1 MANSNRVF
9 VSPGVYTSE
18 KDLTFVAQSV
28 GVTTL
33 GLAGETLKGP
43 AFEPILI
50 GDFDEFKTYFGGTSP
65 EKYGDGSNNPKY
77 ELPYVAKSYLQE
89 SNQLFVTRVLGLTG
103 YKAGKT
109 FAIKTLGGI
118 SPTGATWDASY
129 STSGSTSMSA
139 TTATITGSTI
149 YGELSGKTS
158 TEGVSITSYIVSNFS
173 GFTTTDDGKWFTI
186 GLMPSG
192 VTLPST
198 TLQVVSPLTGKLYSE
213 TPNNKEW
220 YNTFFN
226 SGATINQLYSYKF
239 AYNSGATRFDVVKY
253 TFGAEVNTDYH
264 NVSVLTL
271 RSRGRYASE
280 VLTYEVTGTTQVSLA
295 EVTDIELNPL
305 GEFQINVTGLT
316 GGAKSFNCTLD
327 TTSAKYVKKVLGS
340 DVFDKSYGDFPLYV
354 YESYPNL
361 VKAAYERGLIRG
373 LSTTK
378 VFNDEGSN
386 FIGQWSTSLSPMVV
400 SEVRGGK
407 VSDLFEV
414 ITISDGE
421 GSNYQV
427 KITIQ
432 NINLDSGE
440 FDVVVRDF
448 NDTDDNMV
456 VLEKYS
462 RCSMNTEA
470 PGFIG
475 RKIGT
480 ADGEYE
486 LRSKY
491 IMLSL
496 ADNHPSDAFPAGFKG
511 FVNNENFSGTT
522 VGSVIYKTDY
532 NDAGDVVTYN
542 ADGTENIEGGDK
554 VKKVMLGLSS
564 QVGFDK
570 DLFKY
575 KGIGGTTETFGFH
588 LSVNAIDITGTTYQC
603 TPYDL
608 EGVTKGILDN
618 ITYRKF
624 TFATGGG
631 TDGWDIYRTS
641 RTNTDS
647 YIFGKTT
654 YTNNKTNGAY
664 SGVFSPDSGNSDY
677 YAYLDAINTFANP
690 EAIDINVFA
699 TPGIN
704 FNDHSSLVNQ
714 AIDMIENDRADSLYI
729 MNSPNVTGTT
739 AAADV
744 VEQLDGV
751 SIDSNYSATY
761 WPWIQV
767 RDTDNATQLY
777 IPPTGEVLKNIAL
790 TDNVSYPWFAVAGY
804 SRGLVNA
811 IKATKKLTLDER
823 DELYKNRINPIA
835 TFSDTGTIIWGNK
848 TLQVRESALDRIN
861 VRRLLLRARKLISA
875 VAVRLLF
882 EQNDEQVRQEFLR
895 LVNPILDSIKKER
908 GLYEFKVTVS
918 SDPED
923 IDANT
928 LRGKIYIKPTRSLE
942 FIDVEFVITPT
953 GASFENI

>member
-1 MANSNRVF
+1 MAYGFSAVNKNLNNGIIPNGNLSNNNILTAVRVKNIILNETSTNF
-9 VSPGVYTSE
+9 KELGEWDALGAIEFEDVFNPSVKGNAKPLFGNIKNFPLINEIVYLFSLPSTLIGETTSE
-18 KDLTFVAQSV
+18 NIKYYLTPVALWNHPHHNGYPTNANENPSTQQKTYIQTELGNTSKITNQPSTINLGQTFIERSNIHPLLPFEGDIIYEGRWGNSVRIGSTVKDTINNWSIT
-28 GVTTL
+28 GSN
-33 GLAGETLKGP
+33 GD
-43 AFEPILI
+43 PILI
-50 GDFDEFKTYFGGTSP
+50 IRNGQY
-65 EKYGDGSNNPKY
+65 NNSEPAWK
-77 ELPYVAKSYLQE
+77 
-89 SNQLFVTRVLGLTG
+89 
-103 YKAGKT
+103 
-109 FAIKTLGGI
+109 
-118 SPTGATWDASY
+118 PT
-129 STSGSTSMSA
+129 
-139 TTATITGSTI
+139 
-149 YGELSGKTS
+149 
-158 TEGVSITSYIVSNFS
+158 TE
-173 GFTTTDDGKWFTI
+173 
-186 GLMPSG
+186 
-192 VTLPST
+192 
-198 TLQVVSPLTGKLYSE
+198 
-213 TPNNKEW
+213 
-220 YNTFFN
+220 
-226 SGATINQLYSYKF
+226 
-239 AYNSGATRFDVVKY
+239 
-253 TFGAEVNTDYH
+253 
-264 NVSVLTL
+264 
-271 RSRGRYASE
+271 
-280 VLTYEVTGTTQVSLA
+280 
-295 EVTDIELNPL
+295 
-305 GEFQINVTGLT
+305 
-316 GGAKSFNCTLD
+316 
-327 TTSAKYVKKVLGS
+327 
-340 DVFDKSYGDFPLYV
+340 
-354 YESYPNL
+354 
-361 VKAAYERGLIRG
+361 
-373 LSTTK
+373 
-378 VFNDEGSN
+378 
-386 FIGQWSTSLSPMVV
+386 
-400 SEVRGGK
+400 
-407 VSDLFEV
+407 
-414 ITISDGE
+414 
-421 GSNYQV
+421 
-427 KITIQ
+427 

-440 FDVVVRDF
+440 FDIVVRDF
-448 NDTDDNMV
+448 NDADDNMV

-462 RCSMNTEA
+462 RCSMNPEM
-470 PGFIG
+470 PGFVG

-511 FVNNENFSGTT
+511 FVNNTNFSGTT
-522 VGSVIYKTDY
+522 LGSVIYKTEY
-532 NDAGDVVTYN
+532 IDAGDVVTYN
-542 ADGTENIEGGDK
+542 ADGTENIESGDK

-575 KGIGGTTETFGFH
+575 KGIDGDTETFGFH
-588 LSVNAIDITGTTYQC
+588 LSLNAANITGTTYQC

-608 EGVTKGILDN
+608 EGTTKGALEN
-618 ITYRKF
+618 IAYRKF

-654 YTNNKTNGAY
+654 YSNNKTTGAY
-664 SGVFSPDSGNSDY
+664 SGVFNDDTGNSDY
-677 YAYLDAINTFANP
+677 YAYLDAINTFSNP

-704 FNDHSSLVNQ
+704 FRDHSSLVNQ

-729 MNSPNVTGTT
+729 MNSPNITGTT
-739 AAADV
+739 GAADV
-744 VEQLDGV
+744 VEELDIA

-767 RDTDNATQLY
+767 RDTDNATQIY

-848 TLQVRESALDRIN
+848 TLQVKESALDRIN

-875 VAVRLLF
+875 VAIRLLF